1 MEEYYFIKHEQIN
14 KGERAMIIM
23 DIKVDNFYAFK
34 NFHMNMSYPKKIVD
48 STIEEEF
55 LEERPNFRYKK
66 VNIIMGGNAT
76 GKTSLG
82 RLLMLFTNYLND
94 GGFRRFTD
102 RISDEK
108 KEAKISID
116 FVTDTNILYRFEMKV
131 LPKEK
136 DDYSED
142 EVDIKI
148 YYTPI
153 LIKDNYEMCANKLN
167 EKNCSCTTYDKINTN
182 GWSFSYPIDV
192 IEEKKYKTI
201 EENDKYIF
209 ILEQILKTLDPSV
222 KEVVKV
228 NQITE
233 GVIWQQ
239 ILIFFLPILFGTFFQ
254 QLYNTA
260 DAMIVGHFLGKQ
272 ALAAVGGTTGT
283 LINLLV
289 GFFVGLSSGA
299 TVVISQHY
307 GANKEDKVQ
316 WAVHTSIA
324 FSILG
329 GIVLT
334 VVGIG
339 CSRWMLDLMSTP
351 DDVVNYALIYMR
363 VYFLGTIGN
372 LIYNMGSGI
381 LRAVGDSKRPLLY
394 LIICCMT
401 NIALDFLF
409 VVGLQMGVMGAAL
422 ATILSQI
429 ISAVLVMGSLMRTRD
444 IYRLHLRKISIDWIM
459 LKRIVRIGFPAGVQ
473 SILYSVSNVIIQSA
487 VNSLGTNNVAAWAA
501 YGKVDGLFWMMINA
515 LGIAAT
521 TFVGQNYGAKKM
533 DRVHRGVRTS
543 MIMAFLMT
551 GLMVVF
557 MWFIGDTLISLFTT
571 DTAVREICHGLIHFL
586 VPTFF
591 TYISIEILSGALRG
605 VGDAWIPMFITGIG
619 ICGVRIVWMTA
630 VLPHFHSLKG
640 AAFCYPLSWV
650 ITTIAYF
657 IYYLFFSQL
666 SKRKELRSI

>member
-1 MEEYYFIKHEQIN
+1 
-14 KGERAMIIM
+14 
-23 DIKVDNFYAFK
+23 
-34 NFHMNMSYPKKIVD
+34 MN
-48 STIEEEF
+48 
-55 LEERPNFRYKK
+55 
-66 VNIIMGGNAT
+66 
-76 GKTSLG
+76 
-82 RLLMLFTNYLND
+82 
-94 GGFRRFTD
+94 
-102 RISDEK
+102 
-108 KEAKISID
+108 
-116 FVTDTNILYRFEMKV
+116 
-131 LPKEK
+131 KEK
-136 DDYSED
+136 
-142 EVDIKI
+142 
-148 YYTPI
+148 
-153 LIKDNYEMCANKLN
+153 
-167 EKNCSCTTYDKINTN
+167 
-182 GWSFSYPIDV
+182 
-192 IEEKKYKTI
+192 
-201 EENDKYIF
+201 
-209 ILEQILKTLDPSV
+209 

-339 CSRWMLDLMSTP
+339 CSRWMLELMNTP

-401 NIALDFLF
+401 NIVLDFLF

-459 LKRIVRIGFPAGVQ
+459 LKRIIRIGFPAGVQ

-501 YGKVDGLFWMMINA
+501 YGG
-515 LGIAAT
+515 
-521 TFVGQNYGAKKM
+521 
-533 DRVHRGVRTS
+533 RS
-543 MIMAFLMT
+543 FLDDDQCARYC
-551 GLMVVF
+551 
-557 MWFIGDTLISLFTT
+557 GDNLCRS
-571 DTAVREICHGLIHFL
+571 
-586 VPTFF
+586 
-591 TYISIEILSGALRG
+591 
-605 VGDAWIPMFITGIG
+605 
-619 ICGVRIVWMTA
+619 
-630 VLPHFHSLKG
+630 
-640 AAFCYPLSWV
+640 
-650 ITTIAYF
+650 
-657 IYYLFFSQL
+657 
-666 SKRKELRSI
+666 ELRCEKDGSCTPRCAHQHDHGIPDDGSDGCVYVVYRRYPDFSVYHRYGGA